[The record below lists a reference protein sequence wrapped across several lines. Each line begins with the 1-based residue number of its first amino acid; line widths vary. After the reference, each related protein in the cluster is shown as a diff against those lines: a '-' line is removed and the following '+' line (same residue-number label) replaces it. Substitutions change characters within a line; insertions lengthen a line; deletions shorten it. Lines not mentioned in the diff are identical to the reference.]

1 MRYSLKV
8 AVGAAAL
15 AIGSTLPA
23 MAQITDGLTFTTSFP
38 FHAGNLEMPAGSY
51 KITQL
56 DIDSSE
62 LRIQSM
68 NGKQSAFL
76 DIFPT
81 RSEQPHET
89 SDVTFHKYA
98 NVDYL
103 NRIWVAD
110 QRYGM
115 KVEPTKAEQKA
126 ASTTPVLEH
135 TVSGY

>member
-1 MRYSLKV
+1 MNHSLKV
-8 AVGAAAL
+8 AVGAVTL
-15 AIGSTLPA
+15 AIASALPA

-38 FHAGNLEMPAGSY
+38 FYAGNLQMPAGSY
-51 KITQL
+51 KVTHL
-56 DIDSSE
+56 DMDSNE
-62 LRIQSM
+62 LHIQSM

-98 NVDYL
+98 DVDYL
-103 NRIWVAD
+103 NRIWVAG

-115 KVEPTKAEQKA
+115 KVEPTKAEQRLLQ
-126 ASTTPVLEH
+126 PRL
-135 TVSGY
+135 

>member
-8 AVGAAAL
+8 AVAAVAL
-15 AIGSTLPA
+15 AIGSALPA

-38 FHAGNLEMPAGSY
+38 FYAGNVQMPAGSY
-51 KITQL
+51 RVIQTGM
-56 DIDSSE
+56 DANE
-62 LRIQSM
+62 LQIQST
-68 NGKQSAFL
+68 NGEQSAFL

-81 RSEQPHET
+81 RSEQPHKT

-98 NVDYL
+98 DVDYL
-103 NRIWVAD
+103 NRIWFAG

-115 KVEPTKAEQKA
+115 KVEPTKAKQKA
-126 ASTTPVLEH
+126 ASTTVVTEH

>member
-1 MRYSLKV
+1 MKYSLKV
-8 AVGAAAL
+8 AVGALVL
-15 AIGSTLPA
+15 AIGSALPA

-38 FHAGNLEMPAGSY
+38 FYAGNLEMPAGSY
-51 KITQL
+51 KITQF
-56 DIDSSE
+56 DMDSSE

-98 NVDYL
+98 DVDYL
-103 NRIWVAD
+103 NRIWVAG

-126 ASTTPVLEH
+126 ASTTPVIEH